1 MADAHRNLGNE
12 AFKKGFFISAIHFYT
27 KGIKVNCNDKE
38 LKAKLYNNRAIAHL
52 KLGKTM
58 RVFLFFFLLLK
69 LKAVISNFLKKVMI
83 LNVCPKRNS
92 PEKYIPYLGHS
103 NIHGS
108 NIALTPDINDH
119 HKVYLKLM

>member
-58 RVFLFFFLLLK
+58 RVILYFFLLLK

-83 LNVCPKRNS
+83 LK
-92 PEKYIPYLGHS
+92 
-103 NIHGS
+103 
-108 NIALTPDINDH
+108 D
-119 HKVYLKLM
+119 